1 MDAVYGAE
9 QKRRRVGGT
18 SDAGA
23 GDDGHAGAV
32 IDLSGGSISDDDI
45 DEEDDGHGDD
55 GEDDGL
61 GDDEDD
67 DAFIVDDDEDDE
79 DGFDDDLENES
90 SLDADF
96 RI

>member
-1 MDAVYGAE
+1 LDAEASRSI
-9 QKRRRVGGT
+9 QKRRRVD
-18 SDAGA
+18 SDAG
-23 GDDGHAGAV
+23 HSGAV

-45 DEEDDGHGDD
+45 DEEDDGLGDD

>member
-1 MDAVYGAE
+1 MRGDG
-9 QKRRRVGGT
+9 
-18 SDAGA
+18 
-23 GDDGHAGAV
+23 GDDRVNRAIA
-32 IDLSGGSISDDDI
+32 
-45 DEEDDGHGDD
+45 D

-79 DGFDDDLENES
+79 DGFDYYLDNES
-90 SLDADF
+90 SLDAYF